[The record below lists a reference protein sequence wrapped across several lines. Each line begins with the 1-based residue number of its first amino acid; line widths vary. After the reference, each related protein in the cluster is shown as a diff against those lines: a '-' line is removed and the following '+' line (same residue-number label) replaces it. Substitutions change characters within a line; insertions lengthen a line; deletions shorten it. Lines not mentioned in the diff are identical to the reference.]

1 MKPFRSV
8 ATPVTLGLLF
18 VIGAG
23 AGFAAGPA
31 RASGLFKSG
40 EIQLKITD
48 AYAFRGAASFGENEK
63 VLVVAVS
70 NQGFVPAAM
79 DEYWDRKRAL
89 ERYFKDEDTGL
100 VYFEFGLDG
109 KYRGLSYYFGSGN
122 GCGYCSDPAVK
133 STVSLKSDKL
143 SGKLVMAKTKDA
155 QMSFEITLDVPVSA
169 DDHGAAQGKGGGEPG
184 KAYLAYHKALRGQ
197 DPKAIQ
203 PLLAEER
210 RARWKEAEGQG
221 NGGAFLEFLG
231 EGHPA
236 QVTVSEAFV
245 KGNKA
250 LLLLQ
255 GKGEEGKVEGE
266 AQLVL
271 EQGTW
276 RFLEETLSPASEP

>member
-1 MKPFRSV
+1 MKPSP
-8 ATPVTLGLLF
+8 AKPAIILIGLLACA
-18 VIGAG
+18 AG
-23 AGFAAGPA
+23 AAFAAGPA
-31 RASGLFKSG
+31 RASGTFDSG
-40 EIQLKITD
+40 GLQLKIAD
-48 AYAFRGAASFGENEK
+48 AYAFRGASSFGETDT

-109 KYRGLSYYFGSGN
+109 KYRGLSYDFGSGI

-133 STVSLKSDKL
+133 STVSFKNDKL
-143 SGKLVMAKTKDA
+143 SGKLVMAKTKDSP
-155 QMSFEITLDVPVSA
+155 MSFEITLDVPVSS

-184 KAYLAYHKALRGQ
+184 KAYLAYHKALGGK

-203 PLLAEER
+203 SLLAEER

-221 NGGAFLEFLG
+221 SGGAFLEFIS

-245 KGNKA
+245 KGNMA

-266 AQLVL
+266 AQLIL

-276 RFLEETLSPASEP
+276 RFLEETLAPASEP